1 VSNTQSSSS
10 STSSPEAPR
19 PAARPKLRQQRKKR
33 VELMVLGIATALVM
47 VAVAMPGRPPS
58 PIEQTAPRQLLSQPP
73 SDVEVTVRPT
83 PPATNVPAAA
93 ASTTAA
99 APVTAPVTTPAKKT
113 VAPKPRTVRPAEPPK
128 AARVEAAVVRPV
140 AARPAA
146 AEPARSAP
154 VTQEIAGPA
163 PVTIT
168 GCLEMSVD
176 EKEFRLTDTDGAG
189 APKSRSWKSGF
200 LKKGSAPIE
209 LIDAADAHTLVG
221 KRVAATG
228 QLTSRTMRV
237 NSLRVVTASCS

>member
-1 VSNTQSSSS
+1 
-10 STSSPEAPR
+10 
-19 PAARPKLRQQRKKR
+19 
-33 VELMVLGIATALVM
+33 MVLGIATALVI
-47 VAVAMPGRPPS
+47 VAVAMPRRTS
-58 PIEQTAPRQLLSQPP
+58 APIEQTAPRQLLSQPP

-83 PPATNVPAAA
+83 PQATNVPAAA
-93 ASTTAA
+93 ASTAAA
-99 APVTAPVTTPAKKT
+99 APVTAPVATPAKKT
-113 VAPKPRTVRPAEPPK
+113 VAPKPRTVHPAEPPK
-128 AARVEAAVVRPV
+128 VARTEAAVAKPV
-140 AARPAA
+140 TAKPEARSAA
-146 AEPARSAP
+146 AAP

-176 EKEFRLTDTDGAG
+176 EKEFRLTDTDGAS
-189 APKSRSWKSGF
+189 APKSRSWRSGF
-200 LKKGSAPIE
+200 LKKGAAPIE

>member
-10 STSSPEAPR
+10 SPDAPR
-19 PAARPKLRQQRKKR
+19 PAARPKLRGQRKKR
-33 VELMVLGIATALVM
+33 VEFMVLGIATALVI
-47 VAVAMPGRPPS
+47 VAVAMPGRPPA
-58 PIEQTAPRQLLSQPP
+58 PIEQNAPRQLLSQPP

-83 PPATNVPAAA
+83 PQATSVPAAA
-93 ASTTAA
+93 ASTAA
-99 APVTAPVTTPAKKT
+99 ATVSTPVAAPAKKT
-113 VAPKPRTVRPAEPPK
+113 AAPKPRTVHPAEAPK
-128 AARVEAAVVRPV
+128 AARAEAAVAKP
-140 AARPAA
+140 ATAKPAA
-146 AEPARSAP
+146 AEPARSAAAAP

-176 EKEFRLTDTDGAG
+176 EKEFRLTDTDGAS
-189 APKSRSWKSGF
+189 APKSRSWRSGF
-200 LKKGSAPIE
+200 LKKGAAPIE

-237 NSLRVVTASCS
+237 NSLRVVTPSCS